1 MATRAQLSQ
10 ERSRQRREELLT
22 AAIALFS
29 EGGSRAVTH
38 RAVAARAGLPS
49 ATTTYYFESIEELI
63 REALGA
69 HVAQWVR
76 DLDALATGGSQGPLD
91 FDRTSDFISAVF
103 TSRGPETAAIE
114 LSIFLAAAR
123 EPALRDLA
131 TSVVESLEG
140 LVTNLLQRA
149 GVVDASE
156 VSTSI
161 AALIGGTAMNRQ
173 VSRVSEWDEARALT
187 RAIRDLV
194 AARLLGVEVIENA
207 LAGLHPVTV

>member
-10 ERSRQRREELLT
+10 ERSRQRRDELLT

-69 HVAQWVR
+69 HVAQWIR
-76 DLDALATGGSQGPLD
+76 DLDALASGGSQRPLD
-91 FDRTSDFISAVF
+91 LDRTSDFISAVF
-103 TSRGPETAAIE
+103 ASRDAEDAAIE

-131 TSVVESLEG
+131 ASVVESLEG
-140 LVTNLLQRA
+140 LVTSLLQRA
-149 GVVDASE
+149 GVTEAKE
-156 VSTSI
+156 VAGSV
-161 AALIGGTAMNRQ
+161 AALIGGTALNRQ
-173 VSRVSEWDEARALT
+173 VSSASAEDEARALT

-194 AARLLGVEVIENA
+194 AARLLGPDVIENA
-207 LAGLHPVTV
+207 LAELHPVTV